1 MCNTF
6 SRVWIDWVWLPIL
19 LVDKTNKNVSLW
31 GVSIYVWA
39 CSLFTVPPRAYL
51 LSKAWWHSSQDLT
64 TSLRSVRSTWHPKQ
78 NIPNNGL
85 IDDREPTHMM
95 LTGAE
100 KTFSALPRR
109 GEGQPGDGPE
119 PMPSTASKP
128 SAQPQATESRATCPW
143 SFGLTVAPDERGGY
157 DAASVFLCS
166 TLLLSCTSQ
175 ALLCR
180 QRQLSIIWRFF

>member
-85 IDDREPTHMM
+85 IDDRGTHPYDAYWRRKD
-95 LTGAE
+95 LLSAAE
-100 KTFSALPRR
+100 AWRKGSPVMVQNPCRQPRQSLPHSRKLPRAVPLVR
-109 GEGQPGDGPE
+109 G
-119 PMPSTASKP
+119 
-128 SAQPQATESRATCPW
+128 
-143 SFGLTVAPDERGGY
+143 
-157 DAASVFLCS
+157 ASVSRSLPMNVADMTPPPCSCAALSSYRAPPKPCYVANDNFL
-166 TLLLSCTSQ
+166 
-175 ALLCR
+175 
-180 QRQLSIIWRFF
+180 